1 MALPRPSN
9 VLGKGFRVLVSDEVA
24 DLIEN
29 GQMLGQTE
37 VPPLDKFI
45 GPELERMQSGWPI
58 FCWYGDQLMMVSYVN
73 GEYKAFEV
81 EERRNIPRPT
91 LIDRVKQ
98 FLNPKPIPIDLNGV
112 KRIDRFEYDGDNF
125 HVVIEGGKLTFTDK
139 ETGQTYVRT

>member
-1 MALPRPSN
+1 
-9 VLGKGFRVLVSDEVA
+9 
-24 DLIEN
+24 
-29 GQMLGQTE
+29 
-37 VPPLDKFI
+37 
-45 GPELERMQSGWPI
+45 MQSGCPI

-139 ETGQTYVRT
+139 ETGKVIERK